1 MARRRNTISRVAM
14 PLAVGASLGITA
26 CVNQDSGGSLQAAA
40 DGEECYVPRLQ
51 EAAAA
56 SGITDANPCG
66 PCGPCGPGAVIE
78 LEMDEAKAAY
88 DCIKDDLAEAYAV
101 SGLEVATAYVNW
113 DNYSAA
119 PYLSALHGSRYVNN
133 LGNEAAASYAEWEA
147 GGPMVPGGIL
157 VKDSMTISTT
167 GKVGVGPLFLMEKME
182 AGWNP
187 DSDDWKY
194 SLVTANG
201 SVFGETKGTN
211 AGAVGFCVDC
221 HLAAERD
228 HMFFLPEE
236 LRVNPN

>member
-1 MARRRNTISRVAM
+1 M
-14 PLAVGASLGITA
+14 PLAVGASLGVAA
-26 CVNQDSGGSLQAAA
+26 CVNQEGGEAKLASAHG
-40 DGEECYVPRLQ
+40 DECYVPRLQ

-88 DCIKDDLAEAYAV
+88 ECIKDDLVAAYAV

-133 LGNEAAASYAEWEA
+133 LGNDAAASYAEWEA

-182 AGWNP
+182 AGWYP

-194 SLVTANG
+194 SLITANG
-201 SVFGETKGTN
+201 SVMGETKGAN
-211 AGAVGFCVDC
+211 SKAMNFCIDC